1 MEIPGVEERKIREGK
16 IKEGKG
22 ESSANEATSQQSHR
36 DGLNVYCRW

>member
-22 ESSANEATSQQSHR
+22 ESRANEAAAQQSHK